1 MAIKLTIII
10 FSYKPATKVIRKVMD
25 KLVLKQKID
34 ITVVSTTTFH
44 PSYRKKMNQLS
55 GLRWL
60 ILKIMVP

>member
-1 MAIKLTIII
+1 MAIKLTMII
-10 FSYKPATKVIRKVMD
+10 FSYKPATKFIRKVMD

-34 ITVVSTTTFH
+34 IVSTTTFH

-60 ILKIMVP
+60 ILKIMVS

>member
-1 MAIKLTIII
+1 MAIKLTMII
-10 FSYKPATKVIRKVMD
+10 FSYKAATKVICKVMD

-34 ITVVSTTTFH
+34 IVSTTTFH

-60 ILKIMVP
+60 ILEIMVP